1 MMPSQDTH
9 VVVCIRISFLMR
21 LNPSPLYV
29 RTTFPS
35 PSIRAW
41 TLEGLVSLGCCHE
54 YCCHLLLDGCAG
66 GERRGWEHRLWSQRD
81 PALNPASHPGDT
93 VVIREVF
100 SELSELAPLL
110 RPSLGEVLL
119 SKL

>member
-1 MMPSQDTH
+1 MYGPHFPLHPSVH
-9 VVVCIRISFLMR
+9 GHSRGLYLLAVVTSTVATSFLM
-21 LNPSPLYV
+21 
-29 RTTFPS
+29 
-35 PSIRAW
+35 
-41 TLEGLVSLGCCHE
+41 
-54 YCCHLLLDGCAG
+54 CAG

-93 VVIREVF
+93 VVIQEVF